1 MRPLRRPHD
10 PHRQLLHVPRLRHQ
24 HRLLVVRPRDWR
36 AEGPRKRALLSPG
49 GQSDGIRRPKSVAV
63 EPKRCQD
70 AGMPSCGACG
80 QDNPEIARFCLA
92 CGAPLAAEEPHRE
105 ERRIV
110 SVVFVDL
117 VGFTSR
123 SEQLDPEDV
132 RAILT
137 PYHGTLR
144 DELESFGGVVE
155 KFVGDAVMAVFGAPT
170 AHGDDPERAVRAALA
185 IREAVTALNARQPE
199 LELRIRGAVN
209 TGEAVVTLSAR
220 PGLGEAMVAGD
231 VVNTAS
237 RLQQHAPVGEVV
249 VGEETYRATRA
260 AIEYEPV
267 EAVTAKGK
275 SAPIAAWRAVAASS
289 AAGARDLS
297 SSPFVGRERE
307 IGLLDA
313 TWERVER
320 ERHPH
325 LITVLGTPGV
335 GKSRLTAEFTE
346 RVRSRGGR
354 VVRGRCL
361 PYRERSAY
369 GALAQQ
375 VKELA
380 GIFDS
385 DDVDVAVGKLRSLVE
400 RLVGKEEAE
409 VVAGHIAIL
418 LGFETKATTPDR
430 DSLFQSVRVFV
441 EAGARD
447 EATAFIFEDIHWADP
462 ALLDLIELLATR
474 LHDLPELLDARPAWG
489 GGLVAYNAL
498 PLEPLG
504 GSDAAQLA
512 LHLLGADTKAAQVA
526 EAGEGNPLFIEQL
539 AAVLQEGGEEAES
552 LPTTVRGLVAARL
565 DALPVEERDVILD
578 ASIAGRI
585 FWRGA
590 IERIARDPD
599 CLAEALAALERRDLI
614 HRDTVSRI
622 EGDEQ
627 WSFKHVLIRDVAY
640 DLQPRARRR
649 EGHRHI
655 AEFIEASTPEVG
667 EAGAAL
673 ARHWR
678 GAGELD
684 HAVQHFVAAAEEAE
698 RGWAKQYAVTLYK
711 EALDMTPADD
721 VERLRFLRKRLAVA
735 QMALFH

>member
-1 MRPLRRPHD
+1 M
-10 PHRQLLHVPRLRHQ
+10 
-24 HRLLVVRPRDWR
+24 
-36 AEGPRKRALLSPG
+36 ATCS
-49 GQSDGIRRPKSVAV
+49 
-63 EPKRCQD
+63 
-70 AGMPSCGACG
+70 SCG
-80 QDNPEIARFCLA
+80 QENPDIARFCLA
-92 CGAPLAAEEPHRE
+92 CGASLEAETPRRE

-137 PYHGTLR
+137 PYHGTVR

-170 AHGDDPERAVRAALA
+170 SHGDDPERAVRAALA
-185 IREAVTALNARQPE
+185 VRDAVAALNAEQPE

-220 PGLGEAMVAGD
+220 PALGEAMVAGD

-237 RLQQHAPVGEVV
+237 RLQGSAPVGEII
-249 VGEETYRATRA
+249 VGEETYRATRS
-260 AIEYEPV
+260 AIEYEAVEPV
-267 EAVTAKGK
+267 VAKGK
-275 SAPIAAWRAVAASS
+275 SAPIEAWRAVAPTT
-289 AAGARDLS
+289 AGGERDLS
-297 SSPFVGRERE
+297 STPFVGRDRE
-307 IGLLDA
+307 VGLLDA
-313 TWERVER
+313 TWERVEL
-320 ERHPH
+320 ERRPH
-325 LITVLGTPGV
+325 LITMLGPPGV

-346 RVRSRGGR
+346 RIAARGGR

-369 GALAQQ
+369 GAFAMQI
-375 VKELA
+375 KELA

-385 DDVDVAVGKLRSLVE
+385 DDVDVATGKLRALVE

-409 VVAGHIAIL
+409 AVAGHIAIL
-418 LGFETKATTPDR
+418 LGLETKATAPDR
-430 DSLFQSVRVFV
+430 DSLFQSVRIFI

-447 EATAFIFEDIHWADP
+447 EATAFVFEDIHWADK
-462 ALLDLIELLATR
+462 ALLDLIELLAAR
-474 LHDLPELLDARPAWG
+474 LHDLPVLLLTLARPELLDTRPGWG
-489 GGLVAYNAL
+489 GGLLAYNAL

-504 GSDAAQLA
+504 GSDAAALA

-526 EAGEGNPLFIEQL
+526 EAAEGNPLFIEQL
-539 AAVLQEGGEEAES
+539 AAVLSERGTSATET
-552 LPTTVRGLVAARL
+552 LPTTIRGLVSARL
-565 DALPVEERDVILD
+565 DALPAEEREVILD
-578 ASIAGRI
+578 ASICGRI
-585 FWRGA
+585 FWLGA
-590 IERIARDPD
+590 LMRIARDPD
-599 CLAEALAALERRDLI
+599 GLRNALAALERRDLLR
-614 HRDTVSRI
+614 RDNVSRI

-649 EGHRHI
+649 DGHRQV

-678 GAGELD
+678 GAGELER
-684 HAVQHFVAAAEEAE
+684 AVKHFVAAAEEAE
-698 RGWAKQYAVTLYK
+698 RGWAKELAVSLYK
-711 EALDMTPADD
+711 EALDMTPAEDA
-721 VERLRFLRKRLAVA
+721 ERFRFLRKRLAVA
-735 QMALFH
+735 QSAFFHVEDAQLIFGDGA

>member
-1 MRPLRRPHD
+1 MLTCP
-10 PHRQLLHVPRLRHQ
+10 
-24 HRLLVVRPRDWR
+24 
-36 AEGPRKRALLSPG
+36 
-49 GQSDGIRRPKSVAV
+49 
-63 EPKRCQD
+63 
-70 AGMPSCGACG
+70 ACG
-80 QDNPEIARFCLA
+80 QENPEIARFCLA
-92 CGAPLAAEEPHRE
+92 CGAALEAETPHRE

-132 RAILT
+132 RAILS
-137 PYHGTLR
+137 PYHGTVR

-185 IREAVTALNARQPE
+185 VREAVAALNEKQPE

-220 PGLGEAMVAGD
+220 PALGEAMVAGD

-237 RLQQHAPVGEVV
+237 RLQQHAPVGEIV

-260 AIEYEPV
+260 AIGYEPV

-275 SAPIAAWRAVAASS
+275 TEPIAAWRAVAATS
-289 AAGARDLS
+289 ATGERHLS
-297 SSPFVGRERE
+297 STPFVGRSRE
-307 IGLLDA
+307 VSLLDA

-320 ERHPH
+320 ERRPH
-325 LITVLGTPGV
+325 LITVLGAPGV

-346 RVRSRGGR
+346 GVSSRGGR

-369 GALAQQ
+369 GAFAMQ

-385 DDVDVAVGKLRSLVE
+385 DDVDVATGKLRTLVE

-409 VVAGHIAIL
+409 AVAEHIAIL
-418 LGFETKATTPDR
+418 VGFETKATAPDR
-430 DSLFQSVRVFV
+430 NTLFQSVRTFI

-447 EATAFIFEDIHWADP
+447 EATAFVFEDIHWADS

-474 LHDLPELLDARPAWG
+474 LHELPVLLLTLARPELLDTRPSWG
-489 GGLVAYNAL
+489 GGMLAYNAL
-498 PLEPLG
+498 PLEPLD
-504 GSDAAQLA
+504 GSDAAELA
-512 LHLLGADTKAAQVA
+512 LHLLGADAQAVQVA
-526 EAGEGNPLFIEQL
+526 EAAEGNPLFIEQL
-539 AAVLQEGGEEAES
+539 AAVLSERGAAEAGT
-552 LPTTVRGLVAARL
+552 LPTTIRGLVAARL
-565 DALPVEERDVILD
+565 DALPPEEREVILD
-578 ASIAGRI
+578 ASIVGRI

-590 IERIARDPD
+590 LERIARDPD
-599 CLAEALAALERRDLI
+599 CLANALAALERRDLV
-614 HRDTVSRI
+614 RLDAVSRI
-622 EGDEQ
+622 EGEEQ

-640 DLQPRARRR
+640 ELQPRARRR

-655 AEFIEASTPEVG
+655 AEFIEESTPEIG

-684 HAVQHFVAAAEEAE
+684 HAVKHFVTAAEEAE
-698 RGWAKQYAVTLYK
+698 RGWAKQLAVSLYK
-711 EALDMTPADD
+711 EALDMTPTDD
-721 VERLRFLRKRLAVA
+721 LERVRFLRKRLAVA
-735 QMALFH
+735 QQTYIHMDDAHLLGLGSGES

>member
-1 MRPLRRPHD
+1 MATCL
-10 PHRQLLHVPRLRHQ
+10 
-24 HRLLVVRPRDWR
+24 
-36 AEGPRKRALLSPG
+36 
-49 GQSDGIRRPKSVAV
+49 
-63 EPKRCQD
+63 
-70 AGMPSCGACG
+70 ACG
-80 QDNPEIARFCLA
+80 QDNPDIARFCLA
-92 CGAPLAAEEPHRE
+92 CGAQLAEEGPRRE

-117 VGFTSR
+117 VGFTAR

-137 PYHGTLR
+137 PYHATVR

-155 KFVGDAVMAVFGAPT
+155 KFVGDAAMAVFGAPT

-185 IREAVTALNARQPE
+185 VREAVTALNTEHPE
-199 LELRIRGAVN
+199 LELRIRGAVS

-220 PGLGEAMVAGD
+220 PALGEAMVAGD

-237 RLQQHAPVGEVV
+237 RLQQHAPVGEIV
-249 VGEETYRATRA
+249 VGEETYRATRS
-260 AIEYEPV
+260 AIEYEPL
-267 EAVTAKGK
+267 EAVTVKGK
-275 SAPIAAWRAVAASS
+275 AAPLETWRAVEAAS
-289 AAGARDLS
+289 ATGERHLS
-297 SSPFVGRERE
+297 STPFVGRSRE
-307 IGLLDA
+307 VGLLDA

-320 ERHPH
+320 ERRPH
-325 LITVLGTPGV
+325 LITVLGSPGV
-335 GKSRLTAEFTE
+335 GKSRLAAEFTE
-346 RVRSRGGR
+346 RISARGGR

-369 GALAQQ
+369 GPFAMQ

-380 GIFDS
+380 GIYDS
-385 DDVDVAVGKLRSLVE
+385 DDLGVATGKLRTLVE

-409 VVAGHIAIL
+409 AVAGHIAIL
-418 LGFETKATTPDR
+418 LGFETKATAPDR

-447 EATAFIFEDIHWADP
+447 EATAFVFEDIHWADP

-474 LHDLPELLDARPAWG
+474 LHDLPVLLLTLARPELLDARPSWG
-489 GGLVAYNAL
+489 GGLLAYHAL

-504 GSDAAQLA
+504 SSEAAELA
-512 LHLLGADTKAAQVA
+512 LHLLGDSKAARVA
-526 EAGEGNPLFIEQL
+526 ESAEGNPLFIEQL
-539 AAVLQEGGEEAES
+539 AAVLNERGEQAES
-552 LPTTVRGLVAARL
+552 LPTTIRGLVSARL
-565 DALPVEERDVILD
+565 DALPAEEREVILD
-578 ASIAGRI
+578 ASIVGRS

-590 IERIARDPD
+590 LARIGGDPD
-599 CLAEALAALERRDLI
+599 SLGAVLAALERRDLVR
-614 HRDTVSRI
+614 RDAVSRI

-649 EGHRHI
+649 EGHRHV
-655 AEFIEASTPEVG
+655 AEYIEQSTPEVG

-678 GAGELD
+678 GAGELE
-684 HAVQHFVAAAEEAE
+684 HAVRHFVAAAEEAE
-698 RGWAKQYAVTLYK
+698 RGWAKQYAATLYR
-711 EALDMTPADD
+711 EALDMTPPEDTA
-721 VERLRFLRKRLAVA
+721 RIRFLRQRLAVA
-735 QMALFH
+735 HQAVFHVDDAELLGLGEPG

>member
-1 MRPLRRPHD
+1 MQP
-10 PHRQLLHVPRLRHQ
+10 
-24 HRLLVVRPRDWR
+24 
-36 AEGPRKRALLSPG
+36 E
-49 GQSDGIRRPKSVAV
+49 
-63 EPKRCQD
+63 RCQD
-70 AGMPSCGACG
+70 AGMTACRACG
-80 QDNPEIARFCLA
+80 QENPEIARFCLA
-92 CGAPLAAEEPHRE
+92 CGAPLEADAPLRE

-123 SEQLDPEDV
+123 SERLDPEDV

-137 PYHGTLR
+137 PYHGTVR

-170 AHGDDPERAVRAALA
+170 AHGDDPERAVRAALSV
-185 IREAVTALNARQPE
+185 RDAVTTLNAEQPG

-220 PGLGEAMVAGD
+220 PALGEAMVAGD

-237 RLQQHAPVGEVV
+237 RLQQHAPVGEIV

-260 AIEYEPV
+260 VIEYEPV

-275 SAPIAAWRAVAASS
+275 AAPIEVWRAVASAS
-289 AAGARDLS
+289 ATGERHLS
-297 SSPFVGRERE
+297 TTPFVGRSRE
-307 IGLLDA
+307 VGLLEA

-320 ERHPH
+320 ERRPH
-325 LITVLGTPGV
+325 LITVMGPPGV
-335 GKSRLTAEFTE
+335 GKSRLIAEFTE
-346 RVRSRGGR
+346 RIAARNGR

-369 GALAQQ
+369 GPFASQ

-380 GIFDS
+380 GIYDS
-385 DDVDVAVGKLRSLVE
+385 DDVDRATDKLRTLVE
-400 RLVGKEEAE
+400 RLVGKSEAA
-409 VVAGHIAIL
+409 VVAGHLAIL
-418 LGFETKATTPDR
+418 LGFETEATAPDR

-447 EATAFIFEDIHWADP
+447 EATAFVFEDLHWADP

-474 LHDLPELLDARPAWG
+474 LHDLPVLLLTNARPELLDARPAWG
-489 GGLVAYNAL
+489 GGMLAYHAL
-498 PLEPLG
+498 PLEPLDG
-504 GSDAAQLA
+504 TNAAQLA
-512 LHLLGADTKAAQVA
+512 LHLLGADTKASHVA
-526 EAGEGNPLFIEQL
+526 EVAEGNPLFIEQL
-539 AAVLQEGGEEAES
+539 AAVMSERGSEESGS
-552 LPTTVRGLVAARL
+552 LPTTIRGLVSARL
-565 DALPVEERDVILD
+565 DALPAEEREVILD
-578 ASIAGRI
+578 AAIVGRI

-599 CLAEALAALERRDLI
+599 CLGAALAALERRDLVR
-614 HRDTVSRI
+614 RDTVSRI

-627 WSFKHVLIRDVAY
+627 WSFQHLLIRDVAY

-649 EGHRHI
+649 EGHRAI
-655 AEFIEASTPEVG
+655 AEFIEESTPEVG

-678 GAGELD
+678 GAGDLE
-684 HAVQHFVAAAEEAE
+684 HAVKHFVAAAEEAE

-711 EALDMTPADD
+711 EALEMTPADD
-721 VERLRFLRKRLAVA
+721 VERVRFLRRRLAVA
-735 QMALFH
+735 QQTAFHLDDLPVLGSAGESS

>member
-1 MRPLRRPHD
+1 
-10 PHRQLLHVPRLRHQ
+10 
-24 HRLLVVRPRDWR
+24 
-36 AEGPRKRALLSPG
+36 
-49 GQSDGIRRPKSVAV
+49 
-63 EPKRCQD
+63 
-70 AGMPSCGACG
+70 MPSCPACG

-92 CGAPLAAEEPHRE
+92 CGAALAEKAPRRE

-137 PYHGTLR
+137 PYHATVR
-144 DELESFGGVVE
+144 NELESFSGVVE

-185 IREAVTALNARQPE
+185 VRDAVAALNTEQPE
-199 LELRIRGAVN
+199 LELRIRGAVK

-220 PGLGEAMVAGD
+220 PALGEAMVAGD

-237 RLQQHAPVGEVV
+237 RLQQHAPVGAII
-249 VGEETYRATRA
+249 VGEETYHATRG
-260 AIEYEPV
+260 AIEYEPI

-275 SAPIAAWRAVAASS
+275 AAPIEVWRAVAAVS
-289 AAGARDLS
+289 ATGERHLS
-297 SSPFVGRERE
+297 STPFVGRSRE
-307 IGLLDA
+307 VGLLDA

-320 ERHPH
+320 ERRPH
-325 LITVLGTPGV
+325 LITVLGAPGV
-335 GKSRLTAEFTE
+335 GKSRLSAEFTQ
-346 RVRSRGGR
+346 RVSSRGGR

-369 GALAQQ
+369 GAFATQ

-380 GIFDS
+380 GIYDS
-385 DDVDVAVGKLRSLVE
+385 DDVAVATGKLRTLVE

-409 VVAGHIAIL
+409 TVAGHIAIL
-418 LGFETKATTPDR
+418 LGFETKATAPDR
-430 DSLFQSVRVFV
+430 DSLFRSVRIFI

-447 EATAFIFEDIHWADP
+447 EATAFVFEDIHWADP
-462 ALLDLIELLATR
+462 ALLDLIELLAAR
-474 LHDLPELLDARPAWG
+474 LHDLPVLLLTLARPELLDTRPAWG
-489 GGLVAYNAL
+489 GGLLAYNAL
-498 PLEPLG
+498 PLEPLEG
-504 GSDAAQLA
+504 TDASELAQ
-512 LHLLGADTKAAQVA
+512 HLLGADTKAAEVA
-526 EAGEGNPLFIEQL
+526 EAAEGNPLFIEQL
-539 AAVLQEGGEEAES
+539 AAVLNERGEQAES

-565 DALPVEERDVILD
+565 DALPVEEREVILD
-578 ASIAGRI
+578 ASIAGRT

-590 IERIARDPD
+590 LERIAHDPGG
-599 CLAEALAALERRDLI
+599 LSAALAALERRDLVR
-614 HRDTVSRI
+614 RDAVSRI

-627 WSFKHVLIRDVAY
+627 WSFKHLLIRDVAY

-655 AEFIEASTPEVG
+655 AEFIEESTPEVG
-667 EAGAAL
+667 DAGAAL

-678 GAGELD
+678 GAGELE
-684 HAVQHFVAAAEEAE
+684 HAVRHFVAAAEEAE

-721 VERLRFLRKRLAVA
+721 VERVRFLRKRLAVA
-735 QMALFH
+735 QQTYIHMDDAHLLGLGSGEG

>member
-1 MRPLRRPHD
+1 MATCR
-10 PHRQLLHVPRLRHQ
+10 
-24 HRLLVVRPRDWR
+24 
-36 AEGPRKRALLSPG
+36 
-49 GQSDGIRRPKSVAV
+49 
-63 EPKRCQD
+63 
-70 AGMPSCGACG
+70 ACG
-80 QDNPEIARFCLA
+80 QENPEIARFCLA
-92 CGAPLAAEEPHRE
+92 CGAPLAAEAPHRE

-117 VGFTSR
+117 VGFTAR

-137 PYHGTLR
+137 PYHGTVR

-185 IREAVTALNARQPE
+185 VRDAVAALNVEQPE
-199 LELRIRGAVN
+199 LELRIRGAVK

-220 PGLGEAMVAGD
+220 PALGEAMVAGD

-237 RLQQHAPVGEVV
+237 RLQQHAPVGEII
-249 VGEETYRATRA
+249 VGEETYRATRD
-260 AIEYEPV
+260 AIEYESV
-267 EAVTAKGK
+267 QAITAKGK
-275 SAPIAAWRAVAASS
+275 SEPIPVWCALCAAS
-289 AAGARDLS
+289 ATGERYLS
-297 SSPFVGRERE
+297 STPFVGRNRE
-307 IGLLDA
+307 LDVLAA
-313 TWERVER
+313 TWERVEL
-320 ERHPH
+320 ERRPH
-325 LITVLGTPGV
+325 LITILGPPGV
-335 GKSRLTAEFTE
+335 GKSRLTAEFFET
-346 RVRSRGGR
+346 VSGRGGR

-369 GALAQQ
+369 GAFAAQ

-385 DDVDVAVGKLRSLVE
+385 DDVEVATGKLRHLVE

-409 VVAGHIAIL
+409 TVAGHLAIL
-418 LGFETKATTPDR
+418 LGFETKATVPGR
-430 DSLFQSVRVFV
+430 DTLFQSVRVFV

-447 EATAFIFEDIHWADP
+447 EATAFVFEDIHWADS

-474 LHDLPELLDARPAWG
+474 LHDLPVLLLTIARPELLDSRPAWG
-489 GGLVAYNAL
+489 GGLLSYHAL

-504 GSDAAQLA
+504 GPDAAQLA
-512 LHLLGADTKAAQVA
+512 LHLLGADTRAAQVA
-526 EAGEGNPLFIEQL
+526 ETAEGNPLFIEQL
-539 AAVLQEGGEEAES
+539 AAVLSETGSEAET
-552 LPTTVRGLVAARL
+552 LPTTIRGLVAARL
-565 DALPVEERDVILD
+565 DALPDEERAVILD
-578 ASIAGRI
+578 ASIVGRI

-590 IERIARDPD
+590 LDRISRDPE
-599 CLAEALAALERRDLI
+599 CLAAALAALERRDLVR
-614 HRDTVSRI
+614 RDPVSRI

-655 AEFIEASTPEVG
+655 AEFIEESTPEVG

-678 GAGELD
+678 GAGELE
-684 HAVQHFVAAAEEAE
+684 HAVRHFVAAAEEAE
-698 RGWAKQYAVTLYK
+698 RGWAKEYAVTLYK
-711 EALDMTPADD
+711 EALDMTPAED
-721 VERLRFLRKRLAVA
+721 VERVRFLRKRLAVA
-735 QMALFH
+735 QQTFIHMDDAHLLGLGSSES

>member
-1 MRPLRRPHD
+1 
-10 PHRQLLHVPRLRHQ
+10 
-24 HRLLVVRPRDWR
+24 
-36 AEGPRKRALLSPG
+36 
-49 GQSDGIRRPKSVAV
+49 
-63 EPKRCQD
+63 
-70 AGMPSCGACG
+70 MPTCIACG
-80 QDNPEIARFCLA
+80 QDNPDVARFCLA
-92 CGAPLAAEEPHRE
+92 CGAPLAEEAPRRE

-137 PYHGTLR
+137 PYHGTVR

-185 IREAVTALNARQPE
+185 VREAVVALNAEQPE

-220 PGLGEAMVAGD
+220 PALGEAMVAGD

-237 RLQQHAPVGEVV
+237 RLQQHAPVGEIV
-249 VGEETYRATRA
+249 VGEETYRATRS
-260 AIEYEPV
+260 AIEYESV

-275 SAPIAAWRAVAASS
+275 SAPIRAWRAVAASS

-297 SSPFVGRERE
+297 SSPFVGRDRE
-307 IGLLDA
+307 VGLLDA
-313 TWERVER
+313 TWERVES
-320 ERHPH
+320 ERRPH
-325 LITVLGTPGV
+325 LITVLGAPGV
-335 GKSRLTAEFTE
+335 GKSRLTAEFTQ
-346 RVRSRGGR
+346 RIASRGGR

-369 GALAQQ
+369 GAFAMQ

-380 GIFDS
+380 DIYDS
-385 DDVDVAVGKLRSLVE
+385 DDVAVATEKLRTLVE

-409 VVAGHIAIL
+409 AVAGHIAIL

-447 EATAFIFEDIHWADP
+447 EATAFVFEDIHWADP
-462 ALLDLIELLATR
+462 ALLDLIELLAVR
-474 LHDLPELLDARPAWG
+474 LHDLPVLLLTLARPDLLDLRPGWG
-489 GGLVAYNAL
+489 GGMLAYNAL
-498 PLEPLG
+498 PLEPLE
-504 GSDAAQLA
+504 GSDAAELA
-512 LHLLGADTKAAQVA
+512 LHLLGADTKAAEVA
-526 EAGEGNPLFIEQL
+526 RAGEGNPLFIEQL

-552 LPTTVRGLVAARL
+552 LPTTIRGLVAARL

-578 ASIAGRI
+578 ASIAGRL

-599 CLAEALAALERRDLI
+599 SLGAALAALERRDLI
-614 HRDTVSRI
+614 RRDAVSRI

-678 GAGELD
+678 GAGELE
-684 HAVQHFVAAAEEAE
+684 HAVKHFVAAAEEAE

-711 EALDMTPADD
+711 EALEMTPTDD
-721 VERLRFLRKRLAVA
+721 VERVRFLRRRLAVA
-735 QMALFH
+735 QMALFHLDDVRVLGLGSEPG

>member
-1 MRPLRRPHD
+1 M
-10 PHRQLLHVPRLRHQ
+10 
-24 HRLLVVRPRDWR
+24 
-36 AEGPRKRALLSPG
+36 
-49 GQSDGIRRPKSVAV
+49 
-63 EPKRCQD
+63 
-70 AGMPSCGACG
+70 
-80 QDNPEIARFCLA
+80 
-92 CGAPLAAEEPHRE
+92 
-105 ERRIV
+105 
-110 SVVFVDL
+110 
-117 VGFTSR
+117 
-123 SEQLDPEDV
+123 

-137 PYHGTLR
+137 PYHGTVR

-185 IREAVTALNARQPE
+185 IREAVAALNTEQPE

-220 PGLGEAMVAGD
+220 PALGEAMVAGD

-237 RLQQHAPVGEVV
+237 RLQQHAPVGEIV
-249 VGEETYRATRA
+249 VGEETYRATRS

-275 SAPIAAWRAVAASS
+275 SAPVRAWRAVAASS

-297 SSPFVGRERE
+297 SSPFVGRDRE
-307 IGLLDA
+307 VGLLAA
-313 TWERVER
+313 TWERVES
-320 ERHPH
+320 ERRPH
-325 LITVLGTPGV
+325 LITVLGAPGV
-335 GKSRLTAEFTE
+335 GKSRLTAEFTQ
-346 RVRSRGGR
+346 RIASRGGR

-369 GALAQQ
+369 GAFAMQ

-380 GIFDS
+380 DIYDS
-385 DDVDVAVGKLRSLVE
+385 DDVAVATEKLRTLVE

-409 VVAGHIAIL
+409 AVAGHIAIL

-447 EATAFIFEDIHWADP
+447 EATAFVFEDIHWADP
-462 ALLDLIELLATR
+462 ALLDLIELLAVR
-474 LHDLPELLDARPAWG
+474 LHDLPVLLLTLARPDLLDLRPGWG
-489 GGLVAYNAL
+489 GGMLAYNAL
-498 PLEPLG
+498 PLEPLE
-504 GSDAAQLA
+504 GSDAAALA
-512 LHLLGADTKAAQVA
+512 LHLLGADTKAAEVA
-526 EAGEGNPLFIEQL
+526 RAGEGNPLFIEQL

-552 LPTTVRGLVAARL
+552 LPTTIRGLVAARL
-565 DALPVEERDVILD
+565 DALPAEERDVILD
-578 ASIAGRI
+578 ASIAGRL

-599 CLAEALAALERRDLI
+599 SLGAALAALERRDLI
-614 HRDTVSRI
+614 RRDAVSRI

-678 GAGELD
+678 GAGELE
-684 HAVQHFVAAAEEAE
+684 HAVKHFVAAAEEAE

-711 EALDMTPADD
+711 EALEMTPTDD
-721 VERLRFLRKRLAVA
+721 VERVRFLRRRLAVA
-735 QMALFH
+735 QMALFHLDDVRVLGLSGEPT

>member
-1 MRPLRRPHD
+1 M
-10 PHRQLLHVPRLRHQ
+10 
-24 HRLLVVRPRDWR
+24 
-36 AEGPRKRALLSPG
+36 
-49 GQSDGIRRPKSVAV
+49 
-63 EPKRCQD
+63 EPEHCHD
-70 AGMPSCGACG
+70 AGMPTCSACG

-92 CGAPLAAEEPHRE
+92 CGATLEAETPHRE

-110 SVVFVDL
+110 SIVFVDL

-137 PYHGTLR
+137 PYHGTVR

-185 IREAVTALNARQPE
+185 VRDAVASLNDQQPE

-220 PGLGEAMVAGD
+220 PALGEAMVAGD

-237 RLQQHAPVGEVV
+237 RLQQSAPVGEIV
-249 VGEETYRATRA
+249 VGEETYRATRS
-260 AIEYEPV
+260 AIEYEPL
-267 EAVTAKGK
+267 EPVTAKGK
-275 SAPIAAWRAVAASS
+275 TAPIAVWRAVTPAS
-289 AAGARDLS
+289 AMGVRDLS
-297 SSPFVGRERE
+297 STPFVGRVRE
-307 IGLLDA
+307 VGLLDA
-313 TWERVER
+313 TWERVEL
-320 ERHPH
+320 ERRPH
-325 LITVLGTPGV
+325 LITVLGPPGV
-335 GKSRLTAEFTE
+335 GKSRLSAEFTE
-346 RVRSRGGR
+346 RIASRGGR

-369 GALAQQ
+369 SAFAMQ

-385 DDVDVAVGKLRSLVE
+385 DDVDVATDKLRTLVE
-400 RLVGKEEAE
+400 RLVGKDEAV
-409 VVAGHIAIL
+409 VVAGHLAIL
-418 LGFETKATTPDR
+418 LGFETEAMAPDR
-430 DSLFQSVRVFV
+430 DSLFQSVRVFI

-447 EATAFIFEDIHWADP
+447 EATTFVFEDIHWADA
-462 ALLDLIELLATR
+462 ALLDLIELLAAR
-474 LHDLPELLDARPAWG
+474 LQDLPVLLLTLARPELLDARPAWG
-489 GGLVAYNAL
+489 GGLLAYQTL

-512 LHLLGADTKAAQVA
+512 LHLLGADAKAAHVA
-526 EAGEGNPLFIEQL
+526 KAAEGNPLFIEQL
-539 AAVLQEGGEEAES
+539 AAVLSERGPDEKEV
-552 LPTTVRGLVAARL
+552 LPTTIRGLVAARL
-565 DALPVEERDVILD
+565 DSLPTEERDVILD
-578 ASIAGRI
+578 ASIVGRI

-590 IERIARDPD
+590 LERITRDPG
-599 CLAEALAALERRDLI
+599 CLSAALAALERRDLLR
-614 HRDTVSRI
+614 RDTVSRI
-622 EGDEQ
+622 EGEEQ

-649 EGHRHI
+649 EGHRNI
-655 AEFIEASTPEVG
+655 AEFIEQSTPEVG

-684 HAVQHFVAAAEEAE
+684 QAVKHFVAAAEEAE
-698 RGWAKQYAVTLYK
+698 RGWAKQLAAALYK
-711 EALDMTPADD
+711 EALDMTPAED
-721 VERLRFLRKRLAVA
+721 VERVRFLRRRLAVA
-735 QMALFH
+735 LQTVYHVGDAQLLGLSGGES

>member
-1 MRPLRRPHD
+1 
-10 PHRQLLHVPRLRHQ
+10 
-24 HRLLVVRPRDWR
+24 
-36 AEGPRKRALLSPG
+36 
-49 GQSDGIRRPKSVAV
+49 
-63 EPKRCQD
+63 
-70 AGMPSCGACG
+70 MPSCRSCG
-80 QDNPEIARFCLA
+80 QDNPAIARFCLA
-92 CGAPLAAEEPHRE
+92 CGAPLAEEAPHRE

-137 PYHGTLR
+137 PYHGTVR

-185 IREAVTALNARQPE
+185 VREAVAALNTAQPE
-199 LELRIRGAVN
+199 LELQIRGAVN

-220 PGLGEAMVAGD
+220 PALGEAMVAGD

-237 RLQQHAPVGEVV
+237 RLQQHAPVGEII

-260 AIEYEPV
+260 AIEYAPL

-275 SAPIAAWRAVAASS
+275 TEPLQAWRAVAASS
-289 AAGARDLS
+289 PTGERHLS
-297 SSPFVGRERE
+297 TTPFVGRTRE
-307 IGLLDA
+307 VSLLDG

-320 ERHPH
+320 ERRPH
-325 LITVLGTPGV
+325 LITVLGPPGV
-335 GKSRLTAEFTE
+335 GKSRLTAEFMQ
-346 RVRSRGGR
+346 RISDRGGR
-354 VVRGRCL
+354 IVRGRCL

-369 GALAQQ
+369 GPFSAQ

-385 DDVDVAVGKLRSLVE
+385 DDLAVATEKLCALVE
-400 RLVGKEEAE
+400 RLVGSEEAE
-409 VVAGHIAIL
+409 TVAGHIAIL
-418 LGFETKATTPDR
+418 LGFETEATTPDR
-430 DSLFQSVRVFV
+430 DTLFQSVRVFI

-447 EATAFIFEDIHWADP
+447 EATAFVFEDIHWADP
-462 ALLDLIELLATR
+462 ALLDLIELLAAR
-474 LHDLPELLDARPAWG
+474 LHDLPILLLTLARPELLDSRPSWG

-512 LHLLGADTKAAQVA
+512 LHLLGADTKASQVA
-526 EAGEGNPLFIEQL
+526 EAAEGNPLFIEQL
-539 AAVLQEGGEEAES
+539 AAVMNESGARAET
-552 LPTTVRGLVAARL
+552 LPTTIRGLVAARL
-565 DALPVEERDVILD
+565 DALPAEERDVILD
-578 ASIAGRI
+578 ASIVGRI

-590 IERIARDPD
+590 LERITRNPA
-599 CLAEALAALERRDLI
+599 CLADALAALERRDLI
-614 HRDTVSRI
+614 RRDTVSRI
-622 EGDEQ
+622 EGDQQ
-627 WSFKHVLIRDVAY
+627 WSFKHLLIRDVAY

-649 EGHRHI
+649 AGHRHS
-655 AEFIEASTPEVG
+655 AEFIEQSTPEVG

-678 GAGELD
+678 GAGELE
-684 HAVQHFVAAAEEAE
+684 HAVRHFVAAAEEAE
-698 RGWAKQYAVTLYK
+698 RGWAKQSAVTLYK
-711 EALDMTPADD
+711 EALDMTPPED
-721 VERLRFLRKRLAVA
+721 VERLRFLRRRLAVA
-735 QMALFH
+735 QSALFHLDDVRVLGTEPA

>member
-1 MRPLRRPHD
+1 
-10 PHRQLLHVPRLRHQ
+10 
-24 HRLLVVRPRDWR
+24 
-36 AEGPRKRALLSPG
+36 
-49 GQSDGIRRPKSVAV
+49 
-63 EPKRCQD
+63 
-70 AGMPSCGACG
+70 MPTCIACG
-80 QDNPEIARFCLA
+80 QDNPDIARFCLA
-92 CGAPLAAEEPHRE
+92 CGASLAEEAPHRE

-137 PYHGTLR
+137 PYHGTVR

-170 AHGDDPERAVRAALA
+170 AHGDDPERAVRAALSV
-185 IREAVTALNARQPE
+185 RDAVEALNAEQPE

-220 PGLGEAMVAGD
+220 PERGEAMVAGD

-237 RLQQHAPVGEVV
+237 RLQQHAPVGEIV

-260 AIEYEPV
+260 AIEYEPL
-267 EAVTAKGK
+267 EAVIAKGK
-275 SAPIAAWRAVAASS
+275 SEPIEAWRAVATASPM
-289 AAGARDLS
+289 GERNLS
-297 SSPFVGRERE
+297 STPFVGRTRE
-307 IGLLDA
+307 VDLLDA

-335 GKSRLTAEFTE
+335 GKSRLSAEFT
-346 RVRSRGGR
+346 RRIASRGGR

-361 PYRERSAY
+361 PYRESSPY
-369 GALAQQ
+369 GAFATQ

-385 DDVDVAVGKLRSLVE
+385 DDVSLATGKLRTLVE
-400 RLVGKEEAE
+400 RLVGTEEAE
-409 VVAGHIAIL
+409 AVAEHIAIL

-430 DSLFQSVRVFV
+430 DSLFHSVRVFV

-447 EATAFIFEDIHWADP
+447 EATAFVFEDIHWADP
-462 ALLDLIELLATR
+462 ALLDLIELLAMR
-474 LHDLPELLDARPAWG
+474 LHDLPVLLLTLARPELLDMRPGWG
-489 GGLVAYNAL
+489 GGMLAYNAL
-498 PLEPLG
+498 PLEPLD
-504 GSDAAQLA
+504 GSDAAELA
-512 LHLLGADTKAAQVA
+512 LHLLGADTKAADVA
-526 EAGEGNPLFIEQL
+526 RAGEGNPLFIEQL
-539 AAVLQEGGEEAES
+539 AAVLQERGEQADG
-552 LPTTVRGLVAARL
+552 LPTTIRGLVAARL
-565 DALPVEERDVILD
+565 DALPAEERGVILD
-578 ASIAGRI
+578 AAIVGRI

-590 IERIARDPD
+590 IERIAHDPD
-599 CLAEALAALERRDLI
+599 CLVAALAALERRDLI
-614 HRDTVSRI
+614 RRDAVSRI
-622 EGDEQ
+622 EGDQQ

-640 DLQPRARRR
+640 ELQSRARRR

-655 AEFIEASTPEVG
+655 AEFIEESTPEVG

-678 GAGELD
+678 GAGELE

-711 EALDMTPADD
+711 EALDMTPAED
-721 VERLRFLRKRLAVA
+721 VERVRFLRRRLAVA
-735 QMALFH
+735 QSALFHLDDVRVLGLGGGEPA

>member
-1 MRPLRRPHD
+1 
-10 PHRQLLHVPRLRHQ
+10 
-24 HRLLVVRPRDWR
+24 
-36 AEGPRKRALLSPG
+36 
-49 GQSDGIRRPKSVAV
+49 VAT
-63 EPKRCQD
+63 CS
-70 AGMPSCGACG
+70 SCG
-80 QDNPEIARFCLA
+80 QENPDIARFCLA
-92 CGAPLAAEEPHRE
+92 CGASLEAETPRRE

-137 PYHGTLR
+137 PYHGTVR

-170 AHGDDPERAVRAALA
+170 SHGDDPERAVRAALA
-185 IREAVTALNARQPE
+185 VRDAVAALNAEQPE

-220 PGLGEAMVAGD
+220 PALGEAMVAGD

-237 RLQQHAPVGEVV
+237 RLQGSAPVGEII
-249 VGEETYRATRA
+249 VGEETYRATRS
-260 AIEYEPV
+260 AIEYEAVEPV
-267 EAVTAKGK
+267 VAKGK
-275 SAPIAAWRAVAASS
+275 SAPIDAWRAVAPMT
-289 AAGARDLS
+289 AGGERDLS
-297 SSPFVGRERE
+297 STPFVGRDRE
-307 IGLLDA
+307 VGLLDA
-313 TWERVER
+313 TWERVEL
-320 ERHPH
+320 ERRPH
-325 LITVLGTPGV
+325 LITMLGPPGV

-346 RVRSRGGR
+346 RIAARGGR

-369 GALAQQ
+369 GAFAMQI
-375 VKELA
+375 KELA

-385 DDVDVAVGKLRSLVE
+385 DDVEVATGKLRALVE

-409 VVAGHIAIL
+409 AVAGHIAIL
-418 LGFETKATTPDR
+418 LGLETKATAPDR
-430 DSLFQSVRVFV
+430 DSLFQSVRIFI

-447 EATAFIFEDIHWADP
+447 EATAFVFEDIHWADQ
-462 ALLDLIELLATR
+462 ALLDLIELLAAR
-474 LHDLPELLDARPAWG
+474 LHDLPVLLLTLARPELLDTRPGWG
-489 GGLVAYNAL
+489 GGLLAYNAL

-504 GSDAAQLA
+504 GSDAAALA

-526 EAGEGNPLFIEQL
+526 EAAEGNPLFIEQL
-539 AAVLQEGGEEAES
+539 AAVLSERGTSATET
-552 LPTTVRGLVAARL
+552 LPTTIRGLVSARL
-565 DALPVEERDVILD
+565 DALPAEEREVILD
-578 ASIAGRI
+578 ASICGRI
-585 FWRGA
+585 FWLGA
-590 IERIARDPD
+590 LVRIARDPD
-599 CLAEALAALERRDLI
+599 GLRNALAALERRDLLR
-614 HRDTVSRI
+614 RDNVSRI

-649 EGHRHI
+649 DGHRQV

-678 GAGELD
+678 GAGELER
-684 HAVQHFVAAAEEAE
+684 AVKHFVAAAEEAE
-698 RGWAKQYAVTLYK
+698 RGWAKELAVSLYK
-711 EALDMTPADD
+711 EALDMTPAEDA
-721 VERLRFLRKRLAVA
+721 ERFRFLRKRLAVA
-735 QMALFH
+735 QSAFFHVEDAQLIFGDGA

>member
-1 MRPLRRPHD
+1 
-10 PHRQLLHVPRLRHQ
+10 
-24 HRLLVVRPRDWR
+24 
-36 AEGPRKRALLSPG
+36 
-49 GQSDGIRRPKSVAV
+49 
-63 EPKRCQD
+63 
-70 AGMPSCGACG
+70 MPTCRACG
-80 QDNPEIARFCLA
+80 QDNPEVARFCLA
-92 CGAPLAAEEPHRE
+92 CGASFAAETPPRE

-137 PYHGTLR
+137 PYHGTVR

-185 IREAVTALNARQPE
+185 VRDAVIVLNTEQPQ

-220 PGLGEAMVAGD
+220 PALGEAMVAGD

-237 RLQQHAPVGEVV
+237 RLQQHAPVGEIV
-249 VGEETYRATRA
+249 VGEETYRATRS
-260 AIEYEPV
+260 AIEYEPI

-275 SAPIAAWRAVAASS
+275 SSPIATWRAVAAAS
-289 AAGARDLS
+289 ATGERHLS
-297 SSPFVGRERE
+297 TTPFVGRGRE
-307 IGLLDA
+307 VGLLDA

-320 ERHPH
+320 ERRPY

-335 GKSRLTAEFTE
+335 GKSRLSAEFTE
-346 RVRSRGGR
+346 RISSRGGR

-369 GALAQQ
+369 GAFAMQ

-380 GIFDS
+380 GIYDS
-385 DDVDVAVGKLRSLVE
+385 DDLALATGKLRTLVE
-400 RLVGKEEAE
+400 QLVGQEEAE
-409 VVAGHIAIL
+409 AVAGHIAIL

-430 DSLFQSVRVFV
+430 NSLFQSVRVFI
-441 EAGARD
+441 EAGARN
-447 EATAFIFEDIHWADP
+447 EATAFVFEDIHWADP
-462 ALLDLIELLATR
+462 VLLDLIELLAAH
-474 LHDLPELLDARPAWG
+474 LHDLPVLLLTLARPELLDLRPSWG
-489 GGLVAYNAL
+489 GGLLAYNAL

-504 GSDAAQLA
+504 GKEAAELA
-512 LHLLGADTKAAQVA
+512 LHLLGVDAKAAQVT
-526 EAGEGNPLFIEQL
+526 EAAEGNPLFIEQL
-539 AAVLQEGGEEAES
+539 AAVLKERGEEAEG

-565 DALPVEERDVILD
+565 DALPVEERDIVLD
-578 ASIAGRI
+578 ASIVGRI

-590 IERIARDPD
+590 LERIARDAAGLD
-599 CLAEALAALERRDLI
+599 ETLASLERRDLI

-649 EGHRHI
+649 QGHRHS
-655 AEFIEASTPEVG
+655 AEFIEESTPEVG

-678 GAGELD
+678 GAGELE

-698 RGWAKQYAVTLYK
+698 RGWAKQYAVALYK

-721 VERLRFLRKRLAVA
+721 IERVRFLRKRLALA
-735 QMALFH
+735 QQAYIHTDDAQLLGLGSGE

>member
-1 MRPLRRPHD
+1 MQRDRCHD
-10 PHRQLLHVPRLRHQ
+10 ARVPTCL
-24 HRLLVVRPRDWR
+24 
-36 AEGPRKRALLSPG
+36 
-49 GQSDGIRRPKSVAV
+49 
-63 EPKRCQD
+63 
-70 AGMPSCGACG
+70 ACG
-80 QDNPEIARFCLA
+80 QDNPDVARFCLA
-92 CGAPLAAEEPHRE
+92 CGASLAEEMPQRE

-132 RAILT
+132 RAILS
-137 PYHGTLR
+137 PYHGTVR

-185 IREAVTALNARQPE
+185 VRDAVAALNTEQPA

-220 PGLGEAMVAGD
+220 PALGEAMVAGD

-237 RLQQHAPVGEVV
+237 RLQQHAPVGEIV
-249 VGEETYRATRA
+249 VGEETYRATRD
-260 AIEYEPV
+260 AIEYEPA

-275 SAPIAAWRAVAASS
+275 SEPIALWRAVSAASPT
-289 AAGARDLS
+289 GERHLS
-297 SSPFVGRERE
+297 TTPFIGRSRE
-307 IGLLDA
+307 VSLLDA

-335 GKSRLTAEFTE
+335 GKSRLSAEFTQ
-346 RVRSRGGR
+346 RVSSRGGR
-354 VVRGRCL
+354 IVRGRCL

-369 GALAQQ
+369 GAFAMQ

-380 GIFDS
+380 GIYDS
-385 DDVDVAVGKLRSLVE
+385 DDVEVATGKLRTLVE

-409 VVAGHIAIL
+409 AVAGHIAIL

-430 DSLFQSVRVFV
+430 DSLFQSVRVFI

-447 EATAFIFEDIHWADP
+447 EPTVFVFEDIHWGDP
-462 ALLDLIELLATR
+462 ALLDLIELLAVR
-474 LHDLPELLDARPAWG
+474 LHDLPVLLLTIARPELLDIRPAWG
-489 GGLVAYNAL
+489 GGLLAYNAL

-504 GSDAAQLA
+504 GSDAADLA
-512 LHLLGADTKAAQVA
+512 LHLLGADVQAAQVA
-526 EAGEGNPLFIEQL
+526 EAAEGNPLFIEQL
-539 AAVLQEGGEEAES
+539 AAVLSERGPQEPGT
-552 LPTTVRGLVAARL
+552 LPTTIRGLVAARL
-565 DALPVEERDVILD
+565 DALPADERDVILD
-578 ASIAGRI
+578 ASIVGRI

-590 IERIARDPD
+590 LERIARDPD
-599 CLAEALAALERRDLI
+599 CLDAALAALERRDLVR
-614 HRDTVSRI
+614 RDSLSRI
-622 EGDEQ
+622 EGDQQ

-649 EGHRHI
+649 DGHRHT
-655 AEFIEASTPEVG
+655 AEFIEESTPEVG

-684 HAVQHFVAAAEEAE
+684 HAVKHFVAAAEEAE

-711 EALDMTPADD
+711 EALDMTPAEDT
-721 VERLRFLRKRLAVA
+721 ERVRFLRKRLAVA
-735 QMALFH
+735 QQALFHLGGDVRVVGLGTEPG

>member
-1 MRPLRRPHD
+1 M
-10 PHRQLLHVPRLRHQ
+10 
-24 HRLLVVRPRDWR
+24 
-36 AEGPRKRALLSPG
+36 
-49 GQSDGIRRPKSVAV
+49 
-63 EPKRCQD
+63 EPDRCHD
-70 AGMPSCGACG
+70 AGMPTCGACG
-80 QDNPEIARFCLA
+80 QENPEVARFCLA
-92 CGAPLAAEEPHRE
+92 CGASLAEEAPHRE

-137 PYHGTLR
+137 PYHGTVR

-185 IREAVTALNARQPE
+185 VREAVATLNTEQPE

-220 PGLGEAMVAGD
+220 PALGEAMVAGD

-237 RLQQHAPVGEVV
+237 RLQQHAPVGEIV
-249 VGEETYRATRA
+249 VGEETYRATRT
-260 AIEYEPV
+260 AIEYEPL
-267 EAVTAKGK
+267 EAVNAKGK
-275 SAPIAAWRAVAASS
+275 SAPLEAWRAVAAASPT
-289 AAGARDLS
+289 GERHLS
-297 SSPFVGRERE
+297 STPFVGRSRE
-307 IGLLDA
+307 VGLLDA

-320 ERHPH
+320 ERRPH
-325 LITVLGTPGV
+325 LVTVLGTPGV
-335 GKSRLTAEFTE
+335 GKSRLSAEFTQRISE
-346 RVRSRGGR
+346 RGGR

-369 GALAQQ
+369 GAFAMQ

-380 GIFDS
+380 GIYDS
-385 DDVDVAVGKLRSLVE
+385 DDVELATEKLRSLVE

-409 VVAGHIAIL
+409 AVAGHIAIL

-430 DSLFQSVRVFV
+430 DSLFQSVRLFV

-447 EATAFIFEDIHWADP
+447 EATAFVFEDIHWADP
-462 ALLDLIELLATR
+462 ALLDLIQLLATR
-474 LHDLPELLDARPAWG
+474 LHDLPVLLLTLARPELLDVRPAWG
-489 GGLVAYNAL
+489 GGLLAYNAL
-498 PLEPLG
+498 PLEPLE
-504 GSDAAQLA
+504 GSDAAELA
-512 LHLLGADTKAAQVA
+512 LHLLGGNTKAVEVA
-526 EAGEGNPLFIEQL
+526 KAGEGNPLFIEQL
-539 AAVLQEGGEEAES
+539 AAVLNERGEQADS
-552 LPTTVRGLVAARL
+552 LPTTIRGLVAARL
-565 DALPVEERDVILD
+565 DALPPEERDVILD
-578 ASIAGRI
+578 ASINGRI

-590 IERIARDPD
+590 LERIARDPD
-599 CLAEALAALERRDLI
+599 SLGVTLASLERRDLI
-614 HRDTVSRI
+614 HRDAVSRI

-649 EGHRHI
+649 AGHRHT

-667 EAGAAL
+667 DAGAAL

-678 GAGELD
+678 GAGEFQ
-684 HAVQHFVAAAEEAE
+684 HAVRHFVAAAEEAE

-721 VERLRFLRKRLAVA
+721 LENVRFLRKRLAVA
-735 QMALFH
+735 QQTYIHLDDAELLGLGSGEG

>member
-1 MRPLRRPHD
+1 ML
-10 PHRQLLHVPRLRHQ
+10 
-24 HRLLVVRPRDWR
+24 
-36 AEGPRKRALLSPG
+36 ACS
-49 GQSDGIRRPKSVAV
+49 
-63 EPKRCQD
+63 
-70 AGMPSCGACG
+70 ACG
-80 QDNPEIARFCLA
+80 QENPEIARFCLA
-92 CGAPLAAEEPHRE
+92 CGAPLAEEASPHRE

-132 RAILT
+132 RAILN
-137 PYHGTLR
+137 PYHGTVR

-185 IREAVTALNARQPE
+185 VREAVEALNTEQPE

-220 PGLGEAMVAGD
+220 PSHGEAMVAGD

-237 RLQQHAPVGEVV
+237 RLQQHAPVGEIV
-249 VGEETYRATRA
+249 VGEETYRATRS

-267 EAVTAKGK
+267 EPVTAKGK
-275 SAPIAAWRAVAASS
+275 TAPIEAWRAVAAAS
-289 AAGARDLS
+289 ATGERHLS
-297 SSPFVGRERE
+297 STPFVGRSRE
-307 IGLLDA
+307 VGLLDA

-325 LITVLGTPGV
+325 LITVLGAPGV
-335 GKSRLTAEFTE
+335 GKSRLTAEFTQ
-346 RVRSRGGR
+346 RILSRGGR

-361 PYRERSAY
+361 PYRERSPY
-369 GALAQQ
+369 GAFAAQ

-385 DDVDVAVGKLRSLVE
+385 DDVAVATGKLRTLVE
-400 RLVGKEEAE
+400 RLVGKEEAAA
-409 VVAGHIAIL
+409 VAGHIAIL
-418 LGFETKATTPDR
+418 LGYETKATTPDR
-430 DSLFQSVRVFV
+430 NSLFQSVRIFI
-441 EAGARD
+441 EAGSRD
-447 EATAFIFEDIHWADP
+447 EATAFVFEDIHWADS
-462 ALLDLIELLATR
+462 ALLDLIELLAAR
-474 LHDLPELLDARPAWG
+474 LHDLPVLLLTLARPELLDTRPTWG
-489 GGLVAYNAL
+489 GGLLAYNAL
-498 PLEPLG
+498 PLEPLTG
-504 GSDAAQLA
+504 NDASQLA
-512 LHLLGADTKAAQVA
+512 LHLLGADAKAAEVA
-526 EAGEGNPLFIEQL
+526 KAGEGNPLFIEQL
-539 AAVLQEGGEEAES
+539 AAVMNERGEEAES

-565 DALPVEERDVILD
+565 DALPAEERDVILD

-590 IERIARDPD
+590 LERIARDPD
-599 CLAEALAALERRDLI
+599 SLGASLAALERRDLLR
-614 HRDTVSRI
+614 RDTVSRI

-627 WSFKHVLIRDVAY
+627 WSFKHLLIRDVAY

-678 GAGELD
+678 GAGELE
-684 HAVQHFVAAAEEAE
+684 HAVRHFVAAAEEAE

-721 VERLRFLRKRLAVA
+721 LENVRFLRKRLAVA
-735 QMALFH
+735 QQTYMHMDDAQLLGLGSGEG